1 MNSIQPILD
10 RVLAGERMT
19 VEECTT
25 LLESHDIAR
34 MGVAA
39 DEIRARRHPGNVV
52 TYIID
57 RNINYTNVCNVVC
70 TFCAFYRRPG
80 APDTYVR
87 TFDEICQ
94 KIDETIALGGT
105 GVLMQGGLHPDFG
118 LEWYEDLLR
127 SLRAKYPG
135 FQLHCFSP
143 PEIHNLHLITKLD
156 YETIMARLKEAGLYS
171 LPGGGAEIL
180 DDEVR
185 KRVSTKCT
193 TDEWLDVMRA
203 VHRVGLRSTATMMF
217 GIGDRLEH
225 RVRHLQRIRDLQ
237 DETGGFT
244 AFIPWTFQ
252 RENTALG
259 RRIKDE
265 PTGVDYLKMLAVSRL
280 FLDNIENFQ
289 SSWLTQGLRLGQ
301 VALRYGANDMGSIM
315 IEENVVSAAGAHN
328 RADEQMLQ
336 FLIREAGFIP
346 QQRDILYQ
354 HVIGTSGDAE
364 TGRRGDEEIRNTE
377 MQGRVYLR
385 LVPYLPSQ
393 SPRPGLPVPA
403 FHLGAAPMRIELLRV
418 FLFGHHATEIKNLQS
433 NARIQIQHS
442 NRFRNGRTHVLFAA
456 YQDNRLD
463 QTRKRATHVAIEIA
477 RHERGDRVL
486 RSRLMTGGVKMGNE
500 SIGNATIV
508 IKERATSV
516 VANASFARHNVVERR
531 AKNRRLQQSI
541 KRGARHSGPPVHRV
555 VPGGRVENHRVDQFR
570 MFVRDAHGIRRPK

>member
-1 MNSIQPILD
+1 MSTPTTVQSILD
-10 RVLAGERMT
+10 KVLAGERMT
-19 VEECTT
+19 ADACAL
-25 LLESHDIAR
+25 LLESHEIAR
-34 MGVAA
+34 IGVAA
-39 DEIRARRHPGNVV
+39 DEIRARRHNDNIV

-57 RNINYTNVCNVVC
+57 RNVNYTNVCNVVC

-87 TFDEICQ
+87 TVEEICH
-94 KIDETIALGGT
+94 KIDETIELGGT

-118 LEWYEDLLR
+118 IEWYEDLLR
-127 SLRAKYPG
+127 VLHAKYPT

-143 PEIHNLHLITKLD
+143 PEIHNIHLISKLD
-156 YETIMARLKEAGLYS
+156 YETIMARLKAAGLYS

-193 TDEWLDVMRA
+193 TDEWLAVMRA

-217 GIGDRLEH
+217 GMGDGVVH

-265 PTGVDYLKMLAVSRL
+265 PTGIDYLKMLAVSRL

-301 VALRYGANDMGSIM
+301 VALRFGANDMGSIM

-328 RADEQMLQ
+328 RADEKMLQ

-354 HVIGTSGDAE
+354 HVH
-364 TGRRGDEEIRNTE
+364 
-377 MQGRVYLR
+377 
-385 LVPYLPSQ
+385 
-393 SPRPGLPVPA
+393 RP
-403 FHLGAAPMRIELLRV
+403 
-418 FLFGHHATEIKNLQS
+418 LQS
-433 NARIQIQHS
+433 ETELIPTDLREVS
-442 NRFRNGRTHVLFAA
+442 TS
-456 YQDNRLD
+456 
-463 QTRKRATHVAIEIA
+463 IA
-477 RHERGDRVL
+477 ER
-486 RSRLMTGGVKMGNE
+486 
-500 SIGNATIV
+500 
-508 IKERATSV
+508 
-516 VANASFARHNVVERR
+516 
-531 AKNRRLQQSI
+531 
-541 KRGARHSGPPVHRV
+541 
-555 VPGGRVENHRVDQFR
+555 
-570 MFVRDAHGIRRPK
+570 